1 MFAHGSTAISHGA
14 DISEVPG
21 CICYDRWVLSE
32 GHKKYLKDWCPLN
45 SQPTFLFLN
54 LFKPK
59 DLWPYY
65 QKHANQII
73 LNRNNSLKLSLRN
86 IPGLPSNFVDCES
99 FLESNCPHI
108 FALCE
113 TNLDD
118 SVDFDNFS
126 VRGYLALI
134 RKDSSTHMYGL
145 KFTWKMD
152 IRLHGA
158 YLSENSADSYL
169 CFDWLYVA
177 QCLTSFSSINHL
189 LPLCARFLILFH
201 LT

>member
-1 MFAHGSTAISHGA
+1 M
-14 DISEVPG
+14 
-21 CICYDRWVLSE
+21 
-32 GHKKYLKDWCPLN
+32 N
-45 SQPTFLFLN
+45 SQPAFLFLN

-73 LNRNNSLKLSLRN
+73 LNRNNSLKLNS
-86 IPGLPSNFVDCES
+86 ES

-118 SVDFDNFS
+118 SVDFGNFS

-145 KFTWKMD
+145 TFT
-152 IRLHGA
+152 
-158 YLSENSADSYL
+158 
-169 CFDWLYVA
+169 
-177 QCLTSFSSINHL
+177 
-189 LPLCARFLILFH
+189 
-201 LT
+201 

>member
-1 MFAHGSTAISHGA
+1 M
-14 DISEVPG
+14 
-21 CICYDRWVLSE
+21 
-32 GHKKYLKDWCPLN
+32 N

-59 DLWPYY
+59 DIWPYY

-73 LNRNNSLKLSLRN
+73 LNRKNSLKLNFRN
-86 IPGLPSNFVDCES
+86 NPGLPSNFIDCES

-118 SVDFDNFS
+118 SDMFS

-134 RKDSSTHMYGL
+134 RKDSSIHMYGL
-145 KFTWKMD
+145 KFTGKMD

-158 YLSENSADSYL
+158 YL
-169 CFDWLYVA
+169 
-177 QCLTSFSSINHL
+177 
-189 LPLCARFLILFH
+189 
-201 LT
+201 